1 MPKYVYFFGGG
12 KADGRADLKN
22 LLGGKGANLA
32 EMTNI
37 GLPVPAGFTITT
49 EVCTYYYDHGRTYP
63 PELKAEVEE
72 AMRKT
77 EQTMGAKFGDPKNPL
92 LVSCRSG
99 ARVSMPGMMDTVLNI
114 GLNEATLRG
123 LIDKTGNERFAWDSY
138 RRFVQ
143 MYGDVVLGLKPQSKT
158 DIDPFE
164 HIMDQLKHERK
175 VELDTALG
183 VNDLKE
189 LVKRFKKAVK
199 ERAGKDFPEDA
210 YEQMWGAVGAV
221 FESWNNERAIVY
233 RRQYG
238 YPGDWGTAA
247 NICSMV
253 FGNMGDDSAT
263 GVAFTRDPA
272 TGEKEFYGEYLI
284 NAQGE
289 DVVAGIRTPKKIAE
303 LKKDMPEV
311 YKQLDDIR
319 NKLEDHYRNVQDIE
333 FTVQKGKLWMLQTR
347 NGKRTGFAAVRFA
360 VDFVHEGKIDKETAL
375 SADWIPPDD
384 LNQLL
389 QPIFD
394 PNAKRKAIGENRL
407 LAKGINAGPGAAT
420 GRIMF
425 FADDAEAWVN
435 KHGRPDAHGRRDP
448 GGRVVLVRRETSPE
462 DIRGMQAADGILT
475 AFGGASSHAALVS
488 RQMGKV
494 CVVGCGALQI
504 DYTKRTV
511 TVGKTVLK
519 EGDFISVDGFTG
531 EVIAGQVATKPS
543 EVVQVLIDKTLKPA
557 DSQIYQRFAELMKWA
572 DDARKLGVRTNAD
585 KPDQAEQAIAFGAEG
600 IGLCRTE
607 HMFFD
612 HIADF
617 RQMILAPAE
626 PEKEEARKKAGLIS
640 VFVTGDLKSPLM
652 TEREKALL
660 ELLSYQRAD
669 FEGIFR
675 AMKGRP
681 VTIRTLDP
689 PLHEFLPHEPKGQAE
704 VAKELRIKPEVVAE
718 RVKALHE
725 FNPMLGFRGCRL
737 GIVFPEIT
745 AMQARAILEAA
756 CNVQKEGTKVEPE
769 IMIPLVGFLTELKA
783 QAKIVH
789 DAAQQVFKEKG
800 VSVTYLVGTMIEL
813 PRSCIAADEIAKEA
827 QFFSFGTNDLTQTG
841 LGMSRDDYGSFI
853 RHYMEND
860 LLPRDPFQTI
870 DFDGVGGLMQIGV
883 EKGRKTRWELKIGI
897 CGEHGGDP
905 DSVKFC
911 HKIGLDYVSCSPFRV
926 PIARLAA
933 AQAALGR

>member
-1 MPKYVYFFGGG
+1 MTKYVYFFGGG
-12 KADGRADLKN
+12 KAEGRADMKD

-37 GLPVPAGFTITT
+37 GLPVPAGFTLTT
-49 EVCTYYYDHGRTYP
+49 EVCTYYYAHNRQYP
-63 PELKAEVEE
+63 PELRAEVD
-72 AMRKT
+72 AALKKT
-77 EQTMGAKFGDPKNPL
+77 EQAMGAKFGDAKNPL

-114 GLNEATLRG
+114 GLNESTLRG

-158 DIDPFE
+158 EHDPFE
-164 HIMDQLKHERK
+164 QIMDELKHARGVK
-175 VELDTALG
+175 LDTELDVG
-183 VNDLKE
+183 DLKE

-199 ERAGKDFPEDA
+199 ERTGKDFPEDPL
-210 YEQMWGAVGAV
+210 EQMWQAIGAV
-221 FESWNNERAIVY
+221 FGSWMNDRAIVY

-238 YPGDWGTAA
+238 FPHEWGTAA

-272 TGEKEFYGEYLI
+272 TGEKVFYGEYLI

-303 LKKDMPEV
+303 LQKDMPGV
-311 YKQLDDIR
+311 YKQLEEIR
-319 NKLEDHYRNVQDIE
+319 TKLEDHYRNVQDIE

-360 VDFVHEGKIDKETAL
+360 VDFVREGKISKEEAL
-375 SADWIPPDD
+375 SAAWVPPDD

-389 QPIFD
+389 QPLFD
-394 PNAKRKAIGENRL
+394 PEAKRKAVGEGRL
-407 LAKGINAGPGAAT
+407 LGKGINAGPGAAS
-420 GRIMF
+420 GHIKF
-425 FADDAEAWVN
+425 HAEDAEAWVQ
-435 KHGRPDAHGRRDP
+435 KHRGTPE
-448 GGRVVLVRRETSPE
+448 GRVILVRRETSPE

-494 CVVGCGALQI
+494 CIVGCGALNI
-504 DYTKRTV
+504 DYHKGV
-511 TVGKTVLK
+511 VAVGNKVLK
-519 EGDFISVDGFTG
+519 DGDWISIDGFTG
-531 EVIAGQVATKPS
+531 EVIAGQLATKPS
-543 EVVQVLIDKTLKPA
+543 EVVQVLIDKTLKPEQ
-557 DSQIYQRFAELMKWA
+557 SKVYQQFAELMQWA
-572 DDARKLGVRTNAD
+572 DGFRKLGIRTNAD
-585 KPDQAEQAIAFGAEG
+585 LPGQAAQAVAFGAEG

-612 HIADF
+612 HIEPM
-617 RQMILAPAE
+617 REMILAQT
-626 PEKEEARKKAGLIS
+626 R
-640 VFVTGDLKSPLM
+640 GD
-652 TEREKALL
+652 RQKALAR
-660 ELLSYQRAD
+660 LLPFQRQD
-669 FEGIFR
+669 FEGLFK
-675 AMKGRP
+675 AMNGLP

-689 PLHEFLPHEPKGQAE
+689 PLHEFLPHDPKGQEE
-704 VAKELRIKPEVVAE
+704 VAKQLGVSAQVIAD
-718 RVKALHE
+718 RVKSLHE

-737 GIVFPEIT
+737 GIVYPEIT
-745 AMQARAILEAA
+745 EMQVRAIFEAA
-756 CNVQKEGTKVEPE
+756 CNVQKAGTKVQPE
-769 IMIPLVGFLTELKA
+769 IMIPLVGFLTELKE

-789 DAAQQVFKEKG
+789 ETAKKVFAEKG
-800 VSVTYLVGTMIEL
+800 VTVSFLVGTMIEL
-813 PRSCIAADEIAKEA
+813 PRACVVADQIAKEA

-853 RHYMEND
+853 RYYQEHD
-860 LLPRDPFQTI
+860 LVPRDPFQSI
-870 DFDGVGGLMQIGV
+870 DTDGVGGLMQMGV
-883 EKGRKTRWELKIGI
+883 TRGRSTRADLKIGI

-905 DSVKFC
+905 DTVKFC
-911 HKIGLDYVSCSPFRV
+911 HKIGLNYVSCSPFRV

-933 AQAALGR
+933 AQATLGK